1 MIGINP
7 STIKVTWRYVA
18 PTVQEEPLTGYKI
31 RYWESDKDV
40 SQANSTDVYIGSYDF
55 KLEATITDLSPG
67 KTYYLRVLAFSQ
79 GGEGKMS
86 SPAWRF
92 QMGDPERFASYSP
105 ALEKLS
111 ILTSIIIPLLLSKL
125 L

>member
-1 MIGINP
+1 MG
-7 STIKVTWRYVA
+7 KVTWRYVA

-55 KLEATITDLSPG
+55 KLEATISDLSPG
-67 KTYYLRVLAFSQ
+67 KTYFLRVLAFSQ

-86 SPAWRF
+86 SPAWQF
-92 QMGDPERFASYSP
+92 QMGDPD
-105 ALEKLS
+105 ALNLAVS
-111 ILTSIIIPLLLSKL
+111 NIGTNFWTICATPLLLTL
-125 L
+125 LLWHPH

>member
-1 MIGINP
+1 MVLVFQVKDHKYYGIP
-7 STIKVTWRYVA
+7 
-18 PTVQEEPLTGYKI
+18 GYKI

-55 KLEATITDLSPG
+55 KLEATISDLSPG
-67 KTYYLRVLAFSQ
+67 KTYFLRVLAFSQ

-86 SPAWRF
+86 SPAWKF
-92 QMGDPERFASYSP
+92 QMGDPARFSSSP
-105 ALEKLS
+105 ELS
-111 ILTSIIIPLLLSKL
+111 QVSLSLLLACIIPLLVARL